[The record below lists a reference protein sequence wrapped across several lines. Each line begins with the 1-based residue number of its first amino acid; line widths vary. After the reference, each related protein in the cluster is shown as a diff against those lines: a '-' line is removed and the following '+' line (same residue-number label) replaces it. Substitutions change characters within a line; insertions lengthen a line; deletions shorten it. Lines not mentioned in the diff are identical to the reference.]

1 MIKKLKGINKVFFV
15 AVLVLIVII
24 SGCSNNAPTSEE
36 AKVVNI
42 TPSEAKLRLD
52 TEEGLILLDVRTKEE
67 YEAGHIEGSIL
78 IPVDI
83 IEAEAEGILQDK
95 EKPILVYCRSGNR
108 SVVAANILV
117 KLGYEN
123 VYNLGGINDWPYE
136 IEKNSGK

>member
-1 MIKKLKGINKVFFV
+1 MTKNLKVVYKLLFAAI
-15 AVLVLIVII
+15 LVLMVII
-24 SGCSNNAPTSEE
+24 SGCSNNAPTLEE
-36 AKVVNI
+36 VKVANI
-42 TPSEAKLRLD
+42 TPSEAKQRLD
-52 TEEGLILLDVRTKEE
+52 SEEDLILLDVRTKEE

-83 IEAEAEGILQDK
+83 IEAEAEGILHDK

-108 SVVAANILV
+108 SVAAANVLV

-136 IEKNSGK
+136 RE

>member
-1 MIKKLKGINKVFFV
+1 MIKNLKGVYKLLFTAI
-15 AVLVLIVII
+15 LVLTIII
-24 SGCSNNAPTSEE
+24 SGCSNNAPTLGEV
-36 AKVVNI
+36 KVTNI
-42 TPSEAKLRLD
+42 TPSEAKERLD
-52 TEEGLILLDVRTKEE
+52 SKEDLILLDVRTKEE

-95 EKPILVYCRSGNR
+95 EKPIIVYCRSGKR
-108 SVVAANILV
+108 SMAAANILV

-136 IEKNSGK
+136 TISGD